1 MTNQKPVAP
10 LRFATNEKH
19 EGVRRKT
26 YIERLS
32 LGNINGEMVE
42 MTEMNNHKNI
52 NQVEPFDE
60 EVIYKSKKLMSFNI
74 NGRDIDIIA
83 SGHAVGR
90 MIERDVNEYVV
101 AGNVIALGPERIQQ
115 LQATRDEAI
124 IIDEDKNVS
133 VVVGFSQRRITIITV
148 IDKANVFVKK
158 GTEIC
163 KL

>member
-1 MTNQKPVAP
+1 MENNKNTN
-10 LRFATNEKH
+10 
-19 EGVRRKT
+19 
-26 YIERLS
+26 
-32 LGNINGEMVE
+32 
-42 MTEMNNHKNI
+42 
-52 NQVEPFDE
+52 PFDE
-60 EVIYKSKKLMSFNI
+60 EIIHESKKLMSFNI

-90 MIERDVNEYVV
+90 MMERNVNEFVV
-101 AGNVIALGPERIQQ
+101 AGNVIALGPERIQK
-115 LQATRDEAI
+115 LQASRDEAM

>member
-10 LRFATNEKH
+10 LRSATNEKH

-26 YIERLS
+26 YIERLLL
-32 LGNINGEMVE
+32 LGNINREMVE
-42 MTEMNNHKNI
+42 MENNKNT
-52 NQVEPFDE
+52 NPFDE
-60 EVIYKSKKLMSFNI
+60 EIIHESKKLMSFNI

-90 MIERDVNEYVV
+90 MMERNVNEFVV
-101 AGNVIALGPERIQQ
+101 AGNVIALGPERIQK
-115 LQATRDEAI
+115 LQASRDEAM